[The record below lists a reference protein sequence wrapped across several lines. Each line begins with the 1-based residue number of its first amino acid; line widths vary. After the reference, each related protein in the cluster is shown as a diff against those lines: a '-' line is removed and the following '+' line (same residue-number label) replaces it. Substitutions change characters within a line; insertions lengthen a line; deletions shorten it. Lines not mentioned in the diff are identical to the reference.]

1 MPYER
6 CRDVNEAF
14 WAELAALDP
23 GEVSRRTGVAAQNGG
38 FVLPSWRGPLSVE
51 PKARNIFLTQD
62 PTADPGFRVCLT
74 AILYLL
80 RVDPA
85 ALGPP
90 VNPLDLPGGTTFFR
104 GLHGL
109 PHGPIEARFGQ
120 DLAAFQEA
128 GARLDGERRPQGDAA
143 FAFAVYP
150 GLTVEVNLWLAD
162 EEFPAQAT
170 FTVPAHLDH
179 FWGLDAIWGL
189 LNLVAQ
195 EMVSPPPSAK

>member
-1 MPYER
+1 VDPKVR
-6 CRDVNEAF
+6 SVV
-14 WAELAALDP
+14 LARDP
-23 GEVSRRTGVAAQNGG
+23 GAE
-38 FVLPSWRGPLSVE
+38 
-51 PKARNIFLTQD
+51 
-62 PTADPGFRVCLT
+62 PGFRVCLT

-85 ALGPP
+85 ALGQP
-90 VNPLDLPGGTTFFR
+90 VNPLDLPGGATFFR

-109 PHGPIEARFGQ
+109 PHAPLEAHFGQ

-128 GARLDGERRPQGDAA
+128 GVRLGGEPRTQGDAA
-143 FAFAVYP
+143 YAFAVYP
-150 GLTVEVNLWLAD
+150 GLTVEVILWLAD

-189 LNLVAQ
+189 LHMVVQ
-195 EMVSPPPSAK
+195 EMISLSPSAKQD